1 MSSSTIALADPA
13 EETSAPP
20 AWHYHSVVLA
30 GRVLLLIVLLALWQ
44 LATHQGWL
52 DPFIVSTPLEIG
64 ERLIEITL
72 SGRLFTDLSVTLLET
87 FLGLA
92 LGSALGIAVGAALTF
107 GKLIPEI
114 LDPFIMA
121 LYGLPR
127 VALAPLFIVWFGIGI
142 GSKVA
147 VATSMVFFVT
157 LLSTN
162 IGMRQTDLGL
172 LNAIKALGAT
182 KRQLLLKVR
191 VPYAI
196 PWIIAGL
203 KTGVGM
209 ALIGTIVGEF
219 IASSEGI
226 GWYLSWAGG
235 QFDSTGVMAGVMV
248 LIGLSYALN
257 AMIKRLEARLLN
269 WKPDISL

>member
-1 MSSSTIALADPA
+1 
-13 EETSAPP
+13 
-20 AWHYHSVVLA
+20 
-30 GRVLLLIVLLALWQ
+30 
-44 LATHQGWL
+44 
-52 DPFIVSTPLEIG
+52 
-64 ERLIEITL
+64 
-72 SGRLFTDLSVTLLET
+72 
-87 FLGLA
+87 
-92 LGSALGIAVGAALTF
+92 
-107 GKLIPEI
+107 
-114 LDPFIMA
+114 
-121 LYGLPR
+121 
-127 VALAPLFIVWFGIGI
+127 
-142 GSKVA
+142 
-147 VATSMVFFVT
+147 MVFFVT

-257 AMIKRLEARLLN
+257 AMIKQLEARLLN